1 MKIAF
6 VLNLKSIVSST
17 YRINILKFFSKNY
30 ELTILTNDAS
40 FLKERGIEAK
50 YIDISYFALPS
61 LSYYFINNF
70 IINLNLKSKALD
82 YDLLVIWYD
91 SLLFFNSKKPIF
103 RFVNVCP
110 YQSIGYSK
118 KGDKIRLDRK
128 LFLKILVYSFK
139 KSSFILTISPQ
150 LKQWLIDYGVPED
163 KIKWLPMGV
172 DLERFSID
180 NLSKKQ
186 EEYILINTSGFLP
199 IRGSDMIIKSM
210 KMLSNFDKNIRYLSL
225 GNRDEEIKKWNS
237 IFRKVGIE
245 NNIRLYGIIDNK
257 KVPEFLSKAKIG
269 ISILEKN
276 EYYSRSPPQKI
287 FEYMAMGLPTI
298 ANDIPTHTEFIKDS
312 YNGFIIDSAEEM
324 VEAILKLKNDK
335 ELYEKM
341 STNARESAKKYSLEK
356 IESKLKEYVDS
367 LVNE

>member
-6 VLNLKSIVSST
+6 VLNLKYVVSSA

-30 ELTILTNDAS
+30 ELIILTNDAS

-50 YIDISYFALPS
+50 YIDISYFTLPS

-70 IINLNLKSKALD
+70 IINLKLKALD

-91 SLLFFNSKKPIF
+91 SLLFFNSKKPVF
-103 RFVNVCP
+103 RFVNICP

-128 LFLKILVYSFK
+128 LFLKMLVYSFK
-139 KSSFILTISPQ
+139 KSSFIVTVSPQ
-150 LKQWLIDYGVPED
+150 LKQWLADYEVPED
-163 KIKWLPMGV
+163 KIRWLPMGV
-172 DLERFSID
+172 DLERFPTG
-180 NLSKKQ
+180 NLPKKQ
-186 EEYILINTSGFLP
+186 EEEYILINTGGFLS
-199 IRGSDMIIKSM
+199 IRGSNMIIKSM
-210 KMLSNFDKNIRYLSL
+210 QALSNFDENIRYLSL
-225 GNRDEEIKKWNS
+225 GNRAEGIKKWNS
-237 IFRKVGIE
+237 TFREMEIE
-245 NNIRLYGIIDNK
+245 NNIKLYGMIDNK
-257 KVPEFLSKAKIG
+257 KIPEFLSKAKIG

-298 ANDIPTHTEFIKDS
+298 ANDIPTHTEFIKDG

-324 VEAILKLKNDK
+324 VEAILKLKNDN

-341 STNARESAKKYSLEK
+341 STNARESAKKYSFDKVEL
-356 IESKLKEYVDS
+356 KLKEYVDK